1 MKSKV
6 LIGLIISYILVLIV
20 PVVFFG
26 SLIYGRFVNILTD
39 EVVDST
45 NGMLCQV
52 RDVIDIRLQ
61 ELDSLS
67 TQISVNPKIQKLLY
81 YENIENASNY
91 PDFYDA
97 IQELR
102 NYRATNM
109 MLNNIFILF
118 KDSNIVISNESK
130 YQYDTVFSKIFSW
143 TGIDSRELYKQLNAL
158 DESYIKYS
166 SEFYI
171 NKSMYNVIT
180 QFQPLPKNGT
190 SCKAVLFITIDESMI
205 KQLTQNVIGE
215 YSGSIY
221 ILDSQNN
228 IISSIN
234 PDDGLMENETVKTL
248 MSSLKSKSSDAF
260 TLDKKDF
267 IISGVDSNTSD
278 WKYISIIP
286 SYHILSKVNYV
297 KSMFAVI
304 ALTSVII
311 GSIIAFYFS
320 RRNYGKIKKIITYI
334 KGESITA
341 YKAKIPQEVRNEWDF
356 INSAVENYINENS
369 SLQYKLEE
377 QIPVM
382 KNSFFI
388 RLLKGSFSDPNQ
400 INSMAELLNLK
411 IDRGPFAVILLNL
424 DSCRQLSLY
433 NLELVQK
440 DVLRV
445 TVLNAA
451 EKLCGQAG
459 RGYAADVDSER
470 IAVLFCMAQDTDLN
484 ASDHNAKLREVGSEI
499 CRFVRETFG
508 FSATAGISSLYNE
521 LPLTCTAYAE
531 ASRALD
537 YRIVKGENTAI
548 CFSDISG
555 RIDNRY
561 YYTFDQEKQLMVHIR
576 MGDYEALRETVKKI
590 VEDIKNEPASLD
602 VIKCVYFEIVNTAL
616 KAVNE
621 LGMDNAEVQYRL
633 PSLVKIKTIDG
644 MYEEVCKFYFHICE
658 QVKKA
663 KNFKSAELIDHVTA
677 YLDGNYA
684 DKMLSAENLA
694 GRFSVSSSYLSR
706 IFKDHTGSGLID
718 YLHELRLK
726 KAKELLSFTDRTV
739 AAIAD
744 EVGYNSLY
752 NFTRVFKRYENI
764 TPTEYRISE
773 RTGKVSSF

>member
-6 LIGLIISYILVLIV
+6 LIGLIVSYILVLIV
-20 PVVFFG
+20 PIVFFG

-39 EVVDST
+39 EVVEST

-61 ELDSLS
+61 ELDNLS
-67 TQISVNPKIQKLLY
+67 TQISLNPKIQKLLHSKD
-81 YENIENASNY
+81 IENVSNY
-91 PDFYDA
+91 PDFFDA

-102 NYRATNM
+102 NYQATNM

-130 YQYDTVFSKIFSW
+130 YQYDTVFSQIFTW
-143 TGIDSRELYKQLNAL
+143 TGIDSNELYKQLNAL

-166 SEFYI
+166 SEFYV
-171 NKSMYNVIT
+171 NKNMYNVIT
-180 QFQPLPKNGT
+180 YFQPMPKGGT
-190 SCKAVLFITIDESMI
+190 SYKAVLFVTIDENMI
-205 KQLTQNVIGE
+205 QQIAKKVIGE

-221 ILDSQNN
+221 ILDAQNN
-228 IISSIN
+228 IISSVN
-234 PDDGLMENETVKTL
+234 PNTRLMENETVKTL
-248 MSSLKSKSSDAF
+248 ISSLKNKSSNVF
-260 TLDKKDF
+260 TADKEDF
-267 IISGVDSNTSD
+267 IISNVDSNISD
-278 WKYISIIP
+278 WRYISIIP
-286 SYHILSKVNYV
+286 SYHILNKVNYV
-297 KSMFAVI
+297 KEMFAVI
-304 ALTSVII
+304 ALTSVLT
-311 GSIIAFYFS
+311 GLIIAFYFS
-320 RRNYGKIKKIITYI
+320 RRNYGKIKKIMDYI
-334 KGESITA
+334 KGDSNTA
-341 YKAKIPQEVRNEWDF
+341 YKTTIPQELKNEWDF
-356 INSAVENYINENS
+356 INNAIENYISENS

-382 KNSFFI
+382 RNSFFI
-388 RLLKGSFSDPNQ
+388 RLFKGSFSDPNQ
-400 INSMAELLNLK
+400 INSMLELLNLK

-424 DSCRQLSLY
+424 DSCRQLSFY
-433 NLELVQK
+433 SLELVQK

-451 EKLCGQAG
+451 EKLCSQAG
-459 RGYAADVDSER
+459 RGYAVDMDSER
-470 IAVLFCMAQDTDLN
+470 VAVLFCMEQDVDFN
-484 ASDHNAKLREVGSEI
+484 YSDNNTKLRKVGSEI
-499 CRFVRETFG
+499 CKFVRETFG

-521 LPLTCTAYAE
+521 LSLTCRAYAE
-531 ASRALD
+531 ASTALD

-561 YYTFDQEKQLMVHIR
+561 YYTFDHEKQLMVHIR
-576 MGDYEALRETVKKI
+576 MGDYEAIRITMKEI
-590 VEDIKNEPASLD
+590 VEAIKNEPVSLD
-602 VIKCVYFEIVNTAL
+602 MVKCVYFEIVNTAL

-621 LGMDNAEVQYRL
+621 LGMDNEEAQYRL
-633 PSLVKIKTIDG
+633 PSLVKIKTIDE

-663 KNFKSAELIDHVTA
+663 KNFKSTELFDNVIA
-677 YLDGNYA
+677 YLNDNYA

-694 GRFSVSSSYLSR
+694 DRFSVSSSYMSR
-706 IFKDHTGSGLID
+706 IFKDQAGKGLIE
-718 YLHELRLK
+718 YLHKLRLR
-726 KAKELLSFTDRTV
+726 KAKELLSFTDKTV

-744 EVGYNSLY
+744 EAGYNSLY

-773 RTGKVSSF
+773 RTGRVSSF